1 MKKKL
6 KKVSVLVSTYN
17 GEKYIA
23 EQLDCIF
30 NQTYNNI
37 DIYVRDDGSKDK
49 TPEILEKY
57 SKEGKIIYIKDK
69 KNLGY
74 PEAFYELMRKVKKSD
89 YYSFSDQDDIWYEDK
104 IERGVKVLEESNPD
118 KPALFFANYDVCD
131 MDLNHIRTSIGP
143 NRNPDFRY
151 SLFSSIGLGFTYILN
166 HKAMELALSKRSVK
180 TVTKDVW
187 IGMLSTAFGKA
198 YYDSK
203 PCANHRRNP
212 GAYSSQDTK
221 FWSTQKD
228 RFTKFFKNNGFDN
241 IYNVM
246 KEFYDMFK
254 NKLSSEDKKTME
266 LFLYRGYN
274 PIKYIKKIFYPHRLR
289 YDFKDEL
296 MLRIIFLIRKL

>member
-1 MKKKL
+1 M
-6 KKVSVLVSTYN
+6 
-17 GEKYIA
+17 
-23 EQLDCIF
+23 
-30 NQTYNNI
+30 
-37 DIYVRDDGSKDK
+37 
-49 TPEILEKY
+49 
-57 SKEGKIIYIKDK
+57 
-69 KNLGY
+69 GY
-74 PEAFYELMRKVKKSD
+74 PEAFYELMRKAKKSD

-104 IERGVKVLEESNPD
+104 IERGVKALEESDPN

-131 MDLNHIRTSIGP
+131 MNLNHIRTSVGP

-187 IGMLSTAFGKA
+187 IGMLASAFGTV

-228 RFTKFFKNNGFDN
+228 RFNKFFKNDGFKN

-246 KEFYDMFK
+246 SEFYEMF
-254 NKLSSEDKKTME
+254 NKKLNDYDKKTME

-274 PIKYIKKIFYPHRLR
+274 PIKYAKKIFYPHRLR